1 MTGRAFL
8 DTNVLVY
15 AFDRSDST
23 KWELATQLLRD
34 ADLTRYVVSAQV
46 LGEFFVTVTR
56 KLPEPVSPD
65 EAEAAVERLTKLEVV
80 PITSDLVQLAIAR
93 ASTAVISYWDALIV
107 EAARRAGC
115 EAVLTEDLNA
125 GQDFDGVLV
134 QNPFAAA

>member
-56 KLPEPVSPD
+56 KLAEPVSPD
-65 EAEAAVERLTKLEVV
+65 EAEAAVERLTKLEVI
-80 PITSDLVQLAIAR
+80 PMTS
-93 ASTAVISYWDALIV
+93 
-107 EAARRAGC
+107 EPGPARRRTS
-115 EAVLTEDLNA
+115 LHRRDLLL
-125 GQDFDGVLV
+125 GRSHRRGRSSGWL
-134 QNPFAAA
+134 